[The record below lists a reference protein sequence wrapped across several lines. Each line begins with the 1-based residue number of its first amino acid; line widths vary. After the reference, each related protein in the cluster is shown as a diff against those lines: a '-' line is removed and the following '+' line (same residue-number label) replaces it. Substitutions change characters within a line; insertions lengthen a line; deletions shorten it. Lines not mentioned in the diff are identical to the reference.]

1 MVAYWRQA
9 GLNYLQFSRIAA
21 QTVRKCLKPELQTEA
36 VMKKESDLKVTKWL
50 DGKATKETKTIS
62 L

>member
-9 GLNYLQFSRIAA
+9 GINYLQFSRLAS
-21 QTVRKCLKPELQTEA
+21 QTLRKCLKPEFQTEA
-36 VMKKESDLKVTKWL
+36 LMNKESTLKMNKWAA
-50 DGKATKETKTIS
+50 GKPTGEVKSIK

>member
-9 GLNYLQFSRIAA
+9 GINYLQFSRIAA
-21 QTVRKCLKPELQTEA
+21 QTLRRCLKPEFQTDA
-36 VMKKESDLKVTKWL
+36 IMAKESDLKLTKW
-50 DGKATKETKTIS
+50 DAGKPTGETKKIA

>member
-21 QTVRKCLKPELQTEA
+21 QAVRRCLKPEFQTDA
-36 VMKKESDLKVTKWL
+36 MLKKESGLKLTKWEG
-50 DGKATKETKTIS
+50 GKPTGETKQIK

>member
-9 GLNYLQFSRIAA
+9 GLNYLQFSRLAS
-21 QTVRKCLKPELQTEA
+21 QTLRKCLKPEFQTEA
-36 VMKKESDLKVTKWL
+36 VMQKQSALKMIKWEG
-50 DGKATKETKTIS
+50 GKPTTETKSIK